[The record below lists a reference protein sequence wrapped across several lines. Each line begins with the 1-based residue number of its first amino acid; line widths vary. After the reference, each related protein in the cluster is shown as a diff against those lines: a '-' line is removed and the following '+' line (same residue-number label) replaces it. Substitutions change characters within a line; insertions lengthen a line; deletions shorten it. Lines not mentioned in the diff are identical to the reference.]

1 MSTLLERL
9 GIDVPVFQA
18 PLAGGGDT
26 PELVAGVA
34 SAGALGFLGCQY
46 LSPDAIVARCRRV
59 GELTD
64 RPFGVNLF
72 APTPAGPATDIG
84 AAEEALRPYYA
95 EFGLDLPAPA
105 TGSEFEERLEAV
117 LESGASVFSFTCGL
131 LDAEVV
137 ARVHQAGMLVL
148 GTATTVAEG
157 LALRE
162 HGVDG
167 VIAQGAEAGG
177 HRATFLEPHADAAV
191 GLFALVPQLVDA
203 IRLPVI
209 ASGAIMD
216 GRGIAAAI
224 VLGASAVQMG
234 TAFLWCPESGIS
246 ASYRAALAEARDDS
260 TLVTRAFSGK
270 PARGVANRFI
280 REMEGKPVAEF
291 PLQNELTRPL
301 RDAARRQES
310 SEFQSLWAGQA
321 AGTGRALPAAE
332 LVRTLRAEHDRHVGS
347 HGIVLS
353 VRGIH

>member
-1 MSTLLERL
+1 MSALVERL
-9 GIDVPVFQA
+9 GIGVPVFQA

-34 SAGALGFLGCQY
+34 SAGAFGFLGCQY

-59 GELTD
+59 RELTD

-72 APTPAGPATDIG
+72 APAPAGRSTDFG
-84 AAEEALRPYYA
+84 AARAALRPYYT
-95 EFGLDLPAPA
+95 EFGLELPQTPTA
-105 TGSEFEERLEAV
+105 GSGFEERFEAV
-117 LESGASVFSFTCGL
+117 LQSGASVFSFTCGL

-137 ARVHQAGMLVL
+137 ARAQRADMLVL

-162 HGVDG
+162 QGVDG
-167 VIAQGAEAGG
+167 VIAQGTEAGG
-177 HRATFLEPHADAAV
+177 HRATFLAPRGDAAV

-203 IRLPVI
+203 VRLPVV
-209 ASGAIMD
+209 ASGGIMD
-216 GRGIAAAI
+216 GRGIAAAL
-224 VLGASAVQMG
+224 VLGASAAQMG

-260 TLVTRAFSGK
+260 TLVTRVFSGK
-270 PARGVANRFI
+270 PARGIANRFI
-280 REMEGKPVAEF
+280 REMEGKPVASF

-301 RDAARRQES
+301 RDAARRQEC

-321 AGTGRALPAAE
+321 AGTGRALLASE
-332 LVRTLRAEHDRHVGS
+332 LVRTLRAELDAATQPWS
-347 HGIVLS
+347 
-353 VRGIH
+353 

>member
-1 MSTLLERL
+1 MSTLLQRL

-59 GELTD
+59 RELTD

-72 APTPAGPATDIG
+72 APAPVEPLTEMG
-84 AAEEALRPYYA
+84 AAREALRPYYA
-95 EFGLDLPAPA
+95 EFGLEVPA
-105 TGSEFEERLEAV
+105 TPPVRPEFEECLDAV
-117 LESGASVFSFTCGL
+117 LASGASVFSFTCGL
-131 LDAEVV
+131 LDAEVI
-137 ARVHQAGMLVL
+137 ARAHHAGMLVL

-157 LALRE
+157 VALRE
-162 HGVDG
+162 QGVDG

-177 HRATFLEPHADAAV
+177 HRAMFLEPRGDAAV

-203 IRLPVI
+203 VRLPVI

-216 GRGIAAAI
+216 GRGIAAALM
-224 VLGASAVQMG
+224 LGASAVQMG
-234 TAFLWCPESGIS
+234 SAFLWCPESGI
-246 ASYRAALAEARDDS
+246 AAGYRAALSEARDDS

-270 PARGVANRFI
+270 PARGIANRFI
-280 REMEGKPVAEF
+280 REMEGRPVAGF

-310 SEFQSLWAGQA
+310 GEFQSLWAGQA

-332 LVRTLRAEHDRHVGS
+332 LVRTLRAELDATKQRWS
-347 HGIVLS
+347 
-353 VRGIH
+353 